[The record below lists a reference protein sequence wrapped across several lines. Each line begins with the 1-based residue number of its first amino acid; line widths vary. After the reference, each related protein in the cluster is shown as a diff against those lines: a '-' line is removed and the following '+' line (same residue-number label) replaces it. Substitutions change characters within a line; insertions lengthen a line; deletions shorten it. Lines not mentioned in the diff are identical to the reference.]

1 MCSVECRRISLLPAQ
16 NVDLSTYSTSST
28 TDVWCAYST
37 DSSPNANITFA
48 EPLYL
53 LYALVRGNADRY
65 VIAFSLT
72 YGNSS
77 GESVIYMNVDEY
89 YVRNFIKIMN

>member
-1 MCSVECRRISLLPAQ
+1 M
-16 NVDLSTYSTSST
+16 
-28 TDVWCAYST
+28 
-37 DSSPNANITFA
+37 TFA

-53 LYALVRGNADRY
+53 LYAVTRGNGDRY

-77 GESVIYMNVDEY
+77 GESVIYMDVDEY